1 MTWSGL
7 ELFDFGHEKGP
18 IRVEVDTRESIE
30 LSVESWKRR
39 HVAGEISINVNSGT
53 PWSLD
58 IQPSIAVTK
67 KKLIF

>member
-30 LSVESWKRR
+30 LSVES
-39 HVAGEISINVNSGT
+39 
-53 PWSLD
+53 
-58 IQPSIAVTK
+58 
-67 KKLIF
+67 